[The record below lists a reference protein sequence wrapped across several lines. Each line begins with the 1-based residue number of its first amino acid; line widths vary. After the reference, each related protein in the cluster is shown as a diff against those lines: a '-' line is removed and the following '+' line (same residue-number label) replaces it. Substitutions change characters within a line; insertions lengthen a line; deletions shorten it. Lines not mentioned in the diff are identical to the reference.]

1 MLTILRYNQFI
12 LSNKELKVKK
22 FIIFTIIAFLAL
34 NFSRVF
40 ADKLT
45 GEAEARGINGTCLS
59 HLTQLEGYY
68 DLDGLNITF
77 AHPADPSNHP
87 SLHTSNKKYNNGS
100 SFFATTLS
108 PDSEF
113 CYISVN
119 KFTVINNQS
128 CSNIAQARLDE
139 DSNINVKT
147 YAEGSYIHIYPESNE
162 YQLILVPIGDS
173 SCALAE
179 TQMLWPGK

>member
-1 MLTILRYNQFI
+1 MKKIL
-12 LSNKELKVKK
+12 K
-22 FIIFTIIAFLAL
+22 FTFTVFLAL
-34 NFSRVF
+34 IFSRVF
-40 ADKLT
+40 ANTLT
-45 GEAEARGINGTCLS
+45 SEAEARGINSTCLS
-59 HLTQLEGYY
+59 HLTQLEDYY

-77 AHPADPSNHP
+77 AHTADPLNHP

-128 CSNIAQARLDE
+128 CSDIAQASLDE
-139 DSNINVKT
+139 DSTINVET
-147 YAEGSYIHIYPESNE
+147 YAEGSYIHIYPKSNQ
-162 YQLILVPIGDS
+162 YQLILIPTGEY
-173 SCALAE
+173 SCAMSE
-179 TQMLWPGK
+179 YQMMWPGQ